1 MVVSLVASKRAFA
14 GLAGAN
20 AHDLQK
26 VEDFKP
32 SSPVLLFPADA
43 HKGQTWHWRM
53 TSTDGKYTLTAR
65 LSVDD
70 LHSSAQTA
78 DGQQVDTV
86 ALSSVLHIHSD
97 DIDLTIH
104 QHDEAGR
111 DAVIIRERA
120 ETDGRAYGT
129 PFHSNGTRVLAN
141 RPG

>member
-1 MVVSLVASKRAFA
+1 
-14 GLAGAN
+14 
-20 AHDLQK
+20 
-26 VEDFKP
+26 
-32 SSPVLLFPADA
+32 
-43 HKGQTWHWRM
+43 
-53 TSTDGKYTLTAR
+53 LTAR

-78 DGQQVDTV
+78 GGQRVDTV

-120 ETDGRAYGT
+120 VTDGTAYGT
-129 PFHSNGTRVLAN
+129 PFHSNGTRVLAS